1 MLITDYNYSSLG
13 IKTVV
18 HVGAN
23 IGEELQ
29 FYKNIGVNKI
39 YFFEPRESA
48 LKELMENCKTYYS
61 DISIT
66 IFPVG
71 LGSEKKESTLYIAGQ
86 SSSFLQPS
94 LHLKIY
100 PGTTFDVQQ
109 TLSVR
114 RGDQVL
120 PSDIEIDM
128 LNIDVQGFELEVL
141 KGMGNLLN
149 KTKLIYTEINMVELY
164 KNCPTLDR
172 LDAYLYSFNFNR
184 VRTTLA
190 VAEWGDAIY
199 LKQ

>member
-1 MLITDYNYSSLG
+1 MLITNYDYSSLN

-29 FYKNIGVNKI
+29 FYRDIGVTKI
-39 YFFEPRESA
+39 YFFEPRENA
-48 LKELMENCKTYYS
+48 LKELMENCKSYYS

-66 IFPVG
+66 VFPIG
-71 LGSEKKESTLYIAGQ
+71 LGSEKKEKTLYIAGQ
-86 SSSFLQPS
+86 SSSFLAPN

-100 PGTTFDVQQ
+100 PETVFNTQQ

-114 RGDQVL
+114 RGDQIL
-120 PSDIEIDM
+120 SDTIEIDM

-164 KNCPTLDR
+164 DNCPTLEY
-172 LDAYLYSFNFNR
+172 LDAYLYSFKFKR
-184 VRTTLA
+184 IRTELA

-199 LKQ
+199 LRQ

>member
-86 SSSFLQPS
+86 SSSFLQPN

>member
-86 SSSFLQPS
+86 SSSFLQPN

-120 PSDIEIDM
+120 PNDIEIDM